1 MPDFN
6 YAAGFLRY
14 KMTSMIY
21 DALFKEIE
29 KFYQD
34 QRNLIKVKAQKDTDK
49 KRKVIKEKRSGKT
62 DCERYDVSG
71 AEVKTGDSG

>member
-1 MPDFN
+1 
-6 YAAGFLRY
+6 
-14 KMTSMIY
+14 MTSMIY
-21 DALFKEIE
+21 DALSILEEEDVFKEIE